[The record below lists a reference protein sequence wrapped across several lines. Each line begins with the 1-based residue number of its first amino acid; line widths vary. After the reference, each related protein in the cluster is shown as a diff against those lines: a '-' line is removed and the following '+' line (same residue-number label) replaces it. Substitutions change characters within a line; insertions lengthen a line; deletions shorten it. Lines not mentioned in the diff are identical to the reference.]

1 MKRKT
6 FEACLLAAAA
16 LALTGCAGGD
26 LSSKGG
32 SAKTETQA
40 VTEAKTETQAVTEA
54 KTETQAATEAQT
66 ETQAAT
72 EAQTETQAATEAQT
86 ETQAA
91 TEAQT
96 ETQAATEAQTET
108 QAATEAQTETA
119 QIISET
125 AATVLES
132 DNTQPNTIVPEA
144 SYVDLSN
151 LNECTAAVSFAEGD
165 AYVDENGQKQLK
177 VTVYDYDLYDMVDI
191 SLMKVGDLFTICQQ
205 TVTVNSLESTE
216 SGAILING
224 GVDEGGYT
232 LVAAEES
239 TVYYAMGYDDAKYYY
254 EIGEAVIPVSD
265 SFVFTDSSNLETG
278 TATYTAE
285 EFFDAE
291 TQGITY
297 NFTPYNTSIRI
308 ENGYAVEMTR
318 VYTP

>member
-40 VTEAKTETQAVTEA
+40 VTEAKTETQAATEA
-54 KTETQAATEAQT
+54 KTETQAVTEAQS
-66 ETQAAT
+66 ETA
-72 EAQTETQAATEAQT
+72 
-86 ETQAA
+86 
-91 TEAQT
+91 
-96 ETQAATEAQTET
+96 

-119 QIISET
+119 QAISET

-239 TVYYAMGYDDAKYYY
+239 TVCYAMGYDDAKYYY

-265 SFVFTDSSNLETG
+265 SFAFTDSSNLETG

-285 EFFDAE
+285 EFFDAKA
-291 TQGITY
+291 QGITY